1 MDVSLFLEQG
11 LAVDKGH
18 GPGASLPHR
27 GLGAPQGEVVAHD
40 VRGTTVLS
48 TPKKKP
54 NNAGVNP
61 IIGLLF
67 RHE

>member
-1 MDVSLFLEQG
+1 MDVALFLEQG

-40 VRGTTVLS
+40 VRGPSVLS
-48 TPKKKP
+48 TPKKK
-54 NNAGVNP
+54 NNAGVIPN
-61 IIGLLF
+61 IGLLF
-67 RHE
+67 THE